1 MINYKDQKQK
11 MNIKNSFYA
20 LPLRDLVMFP
30 DTTATILVGRKGSIN
45 SISAA
50 QERSVPI
57 LAVAQNNP
65 EKDEFKKEN
74 IYQIGTLC
82 KIIESIKT
90 IDGNL
95 KLVIR
100 GVKILK
106 IKKLIPD
113 KKLFLCEAEEL
124 KKEKQPKN
132 KEFIVLVKECLR
144 GFAKYSQYNKRITP
158 DVVKSVGR
166 LKSSDE
172 IANIILAFL
181 SSKTEVKQAILE
193 EVSPNKKIL
202 KLYEALQFE
211 LNILNTEA
219 KIAQNLQKKISKS
232 QKDLYLNEQL
242 KYIQKE
248 LSGEEES
255 EAEELKKQLAQLKL
269 PAEVKKKCAKEIGR
283 FEKTNPMS
291 SEAGVVR
298 NYIDLILS
306 LPWTKKSKNNEDLQK
321 AQKILDRDHYGLEK
335 IKERILELI
344 AVQIKTKSVK
354 GPIMCFVGPP
364 GVGKT
369 SLAKSI
375 AASLNRKYA
384 KVSLGGVKDE
394 SEVRGHRRTYIG
406 SLPGRI
412 ISSMKKAKTINPL
425 MLLDEIDKMSHDI
438 KGDPSSAMLEVLD
451 PEQNFAFNDHYLEI
465 DYDLSKVMFIAT
477 ANNIAN
483 IPTPLKDRME
493 IIRLSGYSESEKLQ
507 IAKLYL
513 IPKQKKECGLSA
525 KEFKIGDEAILK
537 IIRSYTFEAG
547 VRNLER
553 EIAKIA
559 RKIAKK
565 IVLKK
570 TKSVTVNIANIKEFS
585 GVEKRDHGI
594 AKEKNLIGVST
605 GLAYT
610 EFGGDLLDIEAL
622 KFNGKGKIQTTG
634 KLGEVMDE
642 SARIAIS
649 HVRSIAKKLKIS
661 ESEYNQYDFHIHF
674 PEGATPKD
682 GPSAGVAICLALAS
696 CITGMAVDKNVAVT
710 GEVTLNGSILPIGGL
725 KEKLLAAL
733 RGGISKVLIPKK
745 NEKDLEEMP
754 KEILSNIKIRP
765 ISNINEAFS
774 EALIGYNDKKEY
786 NISADNNK
794 TATIDQCDDNIVTEA
809 EIIPNLT

>member
-1 MINYKDQKQK
+1 MIDYKDNKQK
-11 MNIKNSFYA
+11 IKGKNEFYS

-45 SISAA
+45 SINAA
-50 QERSVPI
+50 QSQELPI
-57 LAVAQNNP
+57 MAVAQIDP
-65 EKDEFKKEN
+65 EKNDFIEEN
-74 IYQIGTLC
+74 IHKTGTLC
-82 KIIESIKT
+82 KIIESIRT

-95 KLVIR
+95 KLVIK
-100 GVKILK
+100 GIKIVKITN
-106 IKKLIPD
+106 IISD
-113 KKLFLCEAEEL
+113 KKIFICQAQEV
-124 KKEKQPKN
+124 KKKKQPKT
-132 KEFIVLVKECLR
+132 KEFSVLVKECLK

-158 DVVKSVGR
+158 DVVKSVST

-172 IANIILAFL
+172 IINIILAFL
-181 SSKTEVKQAILE
+181 SSKTYVKQSILE
-193 EVSPNKKIL
+193 ETNPHDKVL

-219 KIAQNLQKKISKS
+219 QIAQNIQKKINKS

-248 LSGEEES
+248 LSGGEES
-255 EAEELKKQLAQLKL
+255 EAEELKKQLAKLKL
-269 PAEVKKKCAKEIGR
+269 PTEVAKKCSKEIER

-306 LPWTKKSKNNEDLQK
+306 LPWTKKSKNNENLEK
-321 AQKILDRDHYGLEK
+321 AQQILDKDHYGLEK
-335 IKERILELI
+335 IKERILELV

-375 AASLNRKYA
+375 AASLSRKYA

-394 SEVRGHRRTYIG
+394 SEIRGHRRTYIG

-425 MLLDEIDKMSHDI
+425 MLLDEIDKMAHDI

-451 PEQNFAFNDHYLEI
+451 PEQNNAFNDHYLEI

-477 ANNIAN
+477 ANNITN
-483 IPTPLKDRME
+483 IPTPLRDRME
-493 IIRLSGYSESEKLQ
+493 IIKLSGYSESEKLQ

-513 IPKQKKECGLSA
+513 IPKQRKESGLSA
-525 KEFKIGDEAILK
+525 KEFKINDDAILK
-537 IIRSYTFEAG
+537 LIRNYTFEAG

-565 IVLKK
+565 IILKQVK
-570 TKSVTVNIANIKEFS
+570 TVSVNIDNIKTFS
-585 GVEKRDHGI
+585 GIEKCDHGI
-594 AKEKNLIGVST
+594 KKENNLVGVST

-634 KLGEVMDE
+634 KLGEVMSE
-642 SARIAIS
+642 SAKIS
-649 HVRSIAKKLKIS
+649 LSHIRSIAKKLKIS
-661 ESEYNQYDFHIHF
+661 ESEYNEYDFHIHF

-696 CITGMAVDKNVAVT
+696 CITSMPVDKNVAVT
-710 GEVTLNGSILPIGGL
+710 GEVTLNGLVLPIGGL

-733 RGGISKVLIPKK
+733 RGKIKKVLIPKK
-745 NEKDLEEMP
+745 NEKDLEDMP
-754 KEILSNIKIRP
+754 IELLENIEIKS
-765 ISNINEAFS
+765 ISNIEEAFQ
-774 EALIGYNDKKEY
+774 EALVGYNDDENRLSSK
-786 NISADNNK
+786 NSS
-794 TATIDQCDDNIVTEA
+794 IDQYEEKIVIESEVIT
-809 EIIPNLT
+809 